1 MVDDVIT
8 DGLTKL
14 EAVSM
19 VRETCGVEFAGIVVA
34 MDRMERN
41 QSGQD
46 ALLSLEERVGVPVRV
61 IINIREVC
69 ELLTDVAV
77 DGTVVLDSAKRKQI
91 ETYLRQHGTQDR

>member
-1 MVDDVIT
+1 
-8 DGLTKL
+8 
-14 EAVSM
+14 M

-77 DGTVVLDSAKRKQI
+77 DGTVVLDSAKQEQI